1 MSRLH
6 SIMYKI
12 PMNDN
17 PNIQWMLDLSAN
29 DSSRTKWRK
38 KKKPDS
44 EMNVIT
50 FINLIFTVH

>member
-1 MSRLH
+1 M
-6 SIMYKI
+6 I
-12 PMNDN
+12 
-17 PNIQWMLDLSAN
+17 IQTVNECLICQQMIQVEQN
-29 DSSRTKWRK
+29 E

>member
-17 PNIQWMLDLSAN
+17 PNSQWMLDLSAN
-29 DSSRTKWRK
+29 DSSRTKW

>member
-17 PNIQWMLDLSAN
+17 PNSQWMLDLSAN
-29 DSSRTKWRK
+29 DSSRTKWR

>member
-1 MSRLH
+1 M
-6 SIMYKI
+6 I
-12 PMNDN
+12 
-17 PNIQWMLDLSAN
+17 IQTVNECLICQQMIQVEQN
-29 DSSRTKWRK
+29 EG